1 MKKFVIVL
9 LSVFFVALVTG
20 SIQYASADHSLGGQG
35 IFKDENSVN
44 IASTKDSKYLI
55 HLQVIVRNAQDQLV
69 SVTESI
75 HGRYIPHELTD
86 RIFDEW
92 SFLPEQDGKKEIIN
106 VGNVIVAEKVQLVQT
121 SSVQQFS
128 FETSFQDMQSIWSID
143 FCINTYEHYFGGEG
157 VWCGPFFQINT
168 PDISLGEDDTW
179 TIKWTVLREF

>member
-1 MKKFVIVL
+1 MTLAI
-9 LSVFFVALVTG
+9 G

-35 IFKDENSVN
+35 VFKDENSVN
-44 IASTKDSKYLI
+44 HVPSGDSKYLL
-55 HLQVIVRNAQDQLV
+55 HVQVIVRNAQDQLV
-69 SVTESI
+69 GVTESV

-92 SFLPEQDGKKEIIN
+92 SFLPEQDGKKEIIS